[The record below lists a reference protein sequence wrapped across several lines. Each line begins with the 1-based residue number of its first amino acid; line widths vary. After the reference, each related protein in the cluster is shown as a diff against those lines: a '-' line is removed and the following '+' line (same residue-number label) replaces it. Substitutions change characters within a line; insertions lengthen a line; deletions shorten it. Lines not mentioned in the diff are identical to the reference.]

1 MRNIMRR
8 HWRRFPAFALCL
20 VLLIGILSEMG
31 AGRADA
37 SQNGAKAAGCSLTV
51 SEGRLGMN
59 LFFTGITDT
68 QAKNGRVTVDG
79 VSHSLSAKQAD
90 GTYKVTHF
98 VDAKDVVK
106 KLSITLYSGNTK
118 IALTNSGA
126 VNGVLNYS
134 VKDYLTEIENRDD
147 EMGRLA
153 KAIDVYGCCAYNYFV
168 SDTIGVTVADA
179 DFSAYRMNMTGQL
192 PAYITY
198 YGSSLVL
205 NDTITIRHYYKF
217 TGFPGSSLIQVDGVT
232 IDADQVKQ
240 YEIGADYALYYIEIP
255 DVLAWDI
262 DHTYELSVSIDGK
275 QSTLSYSVLSY
286 ACDALAVN
294 PQDRLG
300 KLVKSI
306 YWYNLAFQE
315 CLESMQ
321 TVPVTDYSD
330 YMNSKYTVDMPV
342 AVIVTPA
349 NATAEEEYAA
359 KLLQKYI
366 KEEDGYTPQIVTDAK
381 KAGTYPFEISVGN
394 TNRSFAKATYS
405 SNDSY
410 CIRSYNGGI
419 AITGVGQLGLMHGA
433 MRFLEAFGGYY
444 YLSWNDLY
452 RTNQNHFK
460 YETSG
465 IRIDYE
471 RPFLFTDM
479 DICFSSIDPRHDLTD
494 PLNGNY
500 NRPSDQYPR
509 TGRLFSL
516 AFGLNGF
523 YADTYCLPKTEA
535 GRETWYLT
543 ACTTSQYSSPRTVK
557 GLAAGQAHT
566 LLAEFFP
573 AETYFASHPEW
584 YAASSW
590 DEQKHQVP
598 DAQRTRNSSQM
609 CPYALVNDPEAYA
622 IVLQHCYDMIANS
635 YDPNAPIQIISI
647 SKNDGSDL
655 CLCSKCINDRIAHGN
670 SGGLYESVEYVQL
683 LNKISQDLHKNG
695 AYPNLYID
703 MLAYEWTVEAPPKD
717 IVCDDHVI
725 IRYAP
730 IRRCYAHNLNT
741 ANHVTNAKYYQ
752 ELVNWTKICKHVWI
766 WDYNSNFM
774 TTAGVYA
781 NVSVMQND
789 LKLYYEL
796 GVEGVYLQSN
806 SRHLESDSEFG
817 DIRNY
822 IEGRLLQDPT
832 RDYEE
837 ELAFITD
844 TLYGNAGIYVRE
856 YMKHIEQQAR
866 NHHQIVNHRDDTCL
880 YNTRLLTTFAGVH
893 YWDEQKV
900 VNGRMPDSEI
910 GICEGLWKEI
920 NRIAEEEPDE
930 VRTRIKKLE
939 LSWRLIKSTLN
950 VYEFNNVSTYSQEN
964 AKLIRDMKN
973 LDITYFSAI
982 HGKLTSDCVYTG
994 NHPDNWFRESDSMI
1008 GKFSSTNPGGNLE
1021 PDIPDRL
1028 FYYYTPE

>member
-1 MRNIMRR
+1 MRKIIKFGRR
-8 HWRRFPAFALCL
+8 ILSAFLCL
-20 VLLIGILSEMG
+20 MLLSGIFGGQE
-31 AGRADA
+31 AGRAEV
-37 SQNGAKAAGCSLTV
+37 SQSGARVTGFSLTIR
-51 SEGRLGMN
+51 EGALGLN
-59 LFFTGITDT
+59 IYIAGITDI
-68 QAKNGRVTVDG
+68 QAKSATLKVDG
-79 VSHSLSAKQAD
+79 VSHALSAKMAD
-90 GTYKVTHF
+90 GSYKVTHP
-98 VDAKDVVK
+98 VVAKDVPK
-106 KLSITLYSGNTK
+106 KLSMTLYSGSTK
-118 IALTNSGA
+118 INLTNSGA
-126 VNGVLNYS
+126 VNGVLSYA
-134 VKDYLTEIENRDD
+134 VKDYLAELSSRDD
-147 EMGRLA
+147 ATGRLA
-153 KAIDVYGCCAYNYFV
+153 KAIDDYGACAYYYF
-168 SDTIGVTVADA
+168 SGAKEIPITIKAA
-179 DFSAYRMNMTGQL
+179 DFSSYRMRAEGSL
-192 PAYITY
+192 PDYATY

-205 NDTITIRHYYKF
+205 TDTIAIRHYFKF
-217 TGFPGSSLIQVDGVT
+217 TAVPQSGSVT
-232 IDADQVKQ
+232 IDGKVSDASYP
-240 YEIGADYALYYIEIP
+240 YEVTDTYGIWYFEIP
-255 DVLAWDI
+255 GILAWDI
-262 DHTYELSVSIDGK
+262 DRECTFSLNLDGK
-275 QSTLSYSVLSY
+275 TETLYYSVLSY
-286 ACDALAVN
+286 ACDASLSN
-294 PQDRLG
+294 PEAPLC
-300 KLVKSI
+300 KLVRSI
-306 YWYNLAFQE
+306 YWYNVAAQE
-315 CLESMQ
+315 YRESLSA
-321 TVPVTDYSD
+321 TDYSD
-330 YMNSKYTVDMPV
+330 YMNSKYTIDMPV
-342 AVIVTPA
+342 AVIVQPA
-349 NATAEEEYAA
+349 NATAEEQYAA

-394 TNRSFAKATYS
+394 TNRSYAKAKYS

-410 CIRSYNGGI
+410 CIRSYSGGI

-433 MRFLEAFGGYY
+433 MRFLEAFGGYF

-452 RTNQNHFK
+452 RTNQKHFK
-460 YETSG
+460 YEKSG

-479 DICFSSIDPRHDLTD
+479 DVCFSSLDPRYDLTD
-494 PLNGNY
+494 PLYGNF
-500 NRPSDQYPR
+500 NRPWEDYPR

-523 YADTYCLPKTEA
+523 YADTYCLPEREA

-543 ACTTSQYSSPRTVK
+543 AYEKPQYQSPKTVK

-573 AETYFASHPEW
+573 AEQYFAAHPEW

-590 DEQKHQVP
+590 EEQKNNVP

-609 CPYALVNDPEAYA
+609 CPYALVNDPDAYA
-622 IVLQHCYDMIANS
+622 VVLQHCYDMIKHG

-655 CLCSKCINDRIAHGN
+655 CMCSKCINDRIKYGN
-670 SGGLYESVEYVQL
+670 KGGLYESIEYVQL

-695 AYPNLYID
+695 QYKNLYID

-717 IVCDDHVI
+717 IVCDDYVI

-730 IRRCYAHNLNT
+730 IRRCYGCNLNT
-741 ANHVTNAKYYQ
+741 EKHVTNEKYYQ

-774 TTAGVYA
+774 TTAGTYA

-789 LKLYYEL
+789 IKLYQEL
-796 GVEGVYLQSN
+796 GVEGIYLQSN

-844 TLYGNAGIYVRE
+844 MLYGKAGIYVRE
-856 YMKHIEQQAR
+856 YMKHIEQQAA
-866 NHHQIVNHRDDTCL
+866 NHHQIVNHRDDTYL

-893 YWDEQKV
+893 IWDEKRV
-900 VNGRMPDSEI
+900 VNGRMPDTEI

-920 NRIAEEEPDE
+920 NRIAEDEPAE

-939 LSWRLIKSTLN
+939 IGWRLIKSTLN
-950 VYEFNNVSTYSQEN
+950 VYEFKTVSTY
-964 AKLIRDMKN
+964 AKQNELLISDMEA
-973 LDITYFSAI
+973 LGISYFSAI
-982 HGKLTSDCVYTG
+982 FGKTISNCVYTG
-994 NHPDNWFRESDSMI
+994 NHPDNWFLEEDSMI
-1008 GKFSSTNPGGNLE
+1008 GKFSGTNPGGNLE
-1021 PDIPDRL
+1021 PEIPKSL
-1028 FYYYTPE
+1028 FSYYMDPGK